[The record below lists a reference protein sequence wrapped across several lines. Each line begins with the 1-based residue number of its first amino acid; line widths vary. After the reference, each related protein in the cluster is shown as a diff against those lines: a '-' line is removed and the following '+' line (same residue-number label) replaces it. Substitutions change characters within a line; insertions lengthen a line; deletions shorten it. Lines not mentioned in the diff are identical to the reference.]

1 MILAVEG
8 LTKTYGAKTLFE
20 KISFYIEENDKIG
33 VVGVNG
39 TGKSTLLKVIAGL
52 ETADGGEVRAAKGL
66 AVSYLAQQPVFAPEH
81 TVLAEAFR
89 GEHPLMRALRAYEL
103 ALLESRRTPD
113 APQVQRNYLACWQA
127 VEALGG
133 WQLESDAKTILT
145 QLGLRDYEASC
156 GALSGGQ
163 LKRLALT
170 AALVQPCELLI
181 LDEPTN
187 QLDSFAIAWL
197 EAYLAKRRTPL
208 LTVTHDRYF
217 LDRVTTRILEL
228 DRGGAYAYEGN
239 YSAYLEGKALRLG
252 REAAQTRKRQN
263 LLRVELEWMRR
274 GAQARS
280 TKQKA
285 RVERFEAL
293 SAEKAAGVQ
302 ETLEI
307 GLRGS
312 RLGRTVI
319 ELESVC
325 CRVGTRLLLRD
336 FSYVLLRR
344 DRVGILGPN
353 GVGKST
359 LLNLLA
365 GRRASDSGAV
375 KIGQTVKIGYF
386 SQQIEEMD
394 PRLRAIEY
402 VREAAHFV
410 TLQDGAQLSAAQL
423 MEQFLFP
430 PELQW
435 TPVGKLSGGERRR
448 LFLLRVLM
456 GAPNVLL
463 LDEPT
468 NDLDLDTLAVL
479 EDFIER
485 FEGAVVLVSHDR
497 FFVDRLVDKVFAFE
511 ADSSLRQYAGGY
523 SDYQALARAEEA
535 ERCPAERNVPKTAP
549 QAARVPQGRRK
560 FSFQEQREYAEIEQ
574 VIAVAEHELKAVQA
588 QMQAVGSDFVALQDL
603 AREEAQLEARLSKLL
618 ERWAHLEEIAGEA

>member
-1 MILAVEG
+1 MVLAVEN

-20 KISFYIEENDKIG
+20 NISFYIEENDKIG

-52 ETADGGEVRAAKGL
+52 EAADGGAVRAAQRL
-66 AVSYLAQQPVFAPEH
+66 EISWLAQQPVFEPQH

-89 GEHPLMRALRAYEL
+89 GEHPLMRSLHAYEL
-103 ALLESRRTPD
+103 ALAESRR
-113 APQVQRNYLACWQA
+113 AGASQASQKELLRCSQQVD
-127 VEALGG
+127 ALGG
-133 WQLESDAKTILT
+133 WQLESDAKAILT
-145 QLGLRDYEASC
+145 QLGLLEYEARC

-163 LKRLALT
+163 QKRLAL
-170 AALVQPCELLI
+170 ASALVQPCDLLI

-187 QLDSFAIAWL
+187 QLDSDAIAWL
-197 EAYLAKRRTPL
+197 EAYLTKRRTPL
-208 LTVTHDRYF
+208 LMVTHDRYF
-217 LDRVTTRILEL
+217 LDRVATRILEL

-239 YSAYLEGKALRLG
+239 YSAFLEGKALRLE
-252 REAAQTRKRQN
+252 REAAGERKRQS
-263 LLRVELEWMRR
+263 LLRTELEWMRR

-285 RVERFEAL
+285 RIERFEAL
-293 SAEKAAGVQ
+293 QAQKAPLAQEK
-302 ETLEI
+302 LEI

-319 ELESVC
+319 EIEALSYKAGE
-325 CRVGTRLLLRD
+325 RLLLRD

-353 GVGKST
+353 GAGKST
-359 LLNLLA
+359 LLDLIA
-365 GRRASDSGAV
+365 GRRAPAGGAV
-375 KIGQTVKIGYF
+375 KIGQTVQIGYF
-386 SQQIEEMD
+386 SQQIEDMD
-394 PRLRAIEY
+394 ERLRAIEY
-402 VREAAHFV
+402 VREAAHFI
-410 TLQDGAQLSAAQL
+410 TLQDGTQRSASQL

-468 NDLDLDTLAVL
+468 NDLDLETLAVL
-479 EDFIER
+479 EEFLDG

-511 ADSSLRQYAGGY
+511 ADGRLRQYTGGY
-523 SDYQALARAEEA
+523 SDYRAARRAEEA
-535 ERCPAERNVPKTAP
+535 ARLSAEKAAPKVAPAREKAP
-549 QAARVPQGRRK
+549 QAKRK
-560 FSFQEQREYAEIEQ
+560 LSFQEQREYAGIEQ
-574 VIAVAEHELKAVQA
+574 VIAVAEHELKAVRA
-588 QMQAVGSDFVALQDL
+588 QMEAAGADFAALEEL
-603 AREEAQLEARLSKLL
+603 SREEARLDARLSALL
-618 ERWAHLEEIAGEA
+618 ERWAYLEEIAGQG